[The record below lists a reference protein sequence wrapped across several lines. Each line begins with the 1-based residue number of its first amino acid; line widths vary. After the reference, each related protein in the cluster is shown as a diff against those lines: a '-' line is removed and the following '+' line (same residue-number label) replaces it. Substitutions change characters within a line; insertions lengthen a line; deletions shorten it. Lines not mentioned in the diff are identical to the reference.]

1 MTKYLMLNIRHSTMI
16 SIANDIKLMMKTKRT
31 TIRIPCFC
39 KIKFTNST
47 YHVCK
52 ILLVNIVLKL

>member
-1 MTKYLMLNIRHSTMI
+1 MLNIRHPTMT
-16 SIANDIKLMMKTKRT
+16 SIANDIKSMMKAKRTGT
-31 TIRIPCFC
+31 TIRIPCSC